1 MKCGTKDWKKRPD
14 FSLEK
19 KNIPGMLSILE
30 PLHKMMER
38 GPETIK
44 EISFSQ
50 AFGRDLQ
57 EVQKLGKL

>member
-1 MKCGTKDWKKRPD
+1 MWHEG
-14 FSLEK
+14 LEEASRLFFGE

-44 EISFSQ
+44 EILFSQ